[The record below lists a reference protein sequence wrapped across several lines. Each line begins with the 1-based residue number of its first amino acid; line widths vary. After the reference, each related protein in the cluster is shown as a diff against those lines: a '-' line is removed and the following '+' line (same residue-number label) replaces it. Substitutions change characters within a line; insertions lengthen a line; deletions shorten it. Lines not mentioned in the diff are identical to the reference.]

1 MADLSLDDYMGKKN
15 FKVQFQNNYVNKPT
29 QIRQKTFPNK
39 SGLTTKKNFTV
50 GRNGAQ
56 NRMHTNFG
64 GVQKKN
70 FAIQSFQN
78 SQKPARAKLSKPM
91 HAVTVTGLGNK
102 NIFDARQKLS
112 SNTKTG
118 ATNTNGNSDARQKI
132 ITAQKQ
138 KGIFDARSRIK
149 TKTQPNTGQPA
160 LTGPKVTAPTG
171 PKVTITGLGNVKKN
185 VNNPQ
190 QGIQIGGKGGIT
202 KTLKNEFANGGSHVE
217 VFGNS
222 IQITRSVPNKEVKF
236 DGKNK
241 LTITKRASLIQDTQP
256 VKRTRSP
263 IQWSSNDATSPS
275 PPKRANLIKTYKTA
289 DAIQSAAGKA
299 AIERLRMPPPVSTSP
314 KNTIPVITSMRRD
327 ALTVAKR
334 KASPTETASSPQLM
348 KAKTKSVYR
357 PVTIKQEQPDVYE
370 APVMLTEEEEPVD
383 QLLSPLQG
391 YKITVTNLDPV
402 VSQDDLIELF
412 GAIGALK
419 RAKIS
424 RPGIGEV
431 VYVKK
436 EDAQKAAT
444 KYHNRELDGLPMQVK
459 LVTPLAARIQQ
470 VAHEDESSSISIP
483 DSLKFPKPSAMTS
496 SVVEVPLIHKAL
508 FKIGTQVSTKPVT
521 FTVKI

>member
-39 SGLTTKKNFTV
+39 FGLTTKKNLTF

-70 FAIQSFQN
+70 FAIQN
-78 SQKPARAKLSKPM
+78 KQKPARPKLTKPM

-102 NIFDARQKLS
+102 NVFDARQKLS

-149 TKTQPNTGQPA
+149 TKTQPNTGQP
-160 LTGPKVTAPTG
+160 PPTG

-185 VNNPQ
+185 ANNPQ

-222 IQITRSVPNKEVKF
+222 LQITRSVPNTEVKF

-263 IQWSSNDATSPS
+263 IHWSSNDVTSPS
-275 PPKRANLIKTYKTA
+275 PPKRANLIRTYKTA

-314 KNTIPVITSMRRD
+314 KNTIPVITSTRRD
-327 ALTVAKR
+327 ALTLAKR
-334 KASPTETASSPQLM
+334 KTSPTETAPAPQPM
-348 KAKTKSVYR
+348 KAKMKTVYR
-357 PVTIKQEQPDVYE
+357 PVTIKQEPDMYE
-370 APVMLTEEEEPVD
+370 APVMLPEEEETVD

-470 VAHEDESSSISIP
+470 VAHEDESTSISIP